1 MRRDETVCYSCN
13 APARVNNPKKGLPQ
27 YFSLVVNILLIFMVV
42 MTLGSILMSDYFPSF
57 TRCIAV
63 VCILA
68 LVKKTA
74 DSMAEYR
81 KDG

>member
-1 MRRDETVCYSCN
+1 MRRDETVCYSCS
-13 APARVNNPKKGLPQ
+13 APAQVLNPKKGLPQ
-27 YFSLVVNILLIFMVV
+27 YFSLVVNILLIFMLV

-57 TRCIAV
+57 IRCISV
-63 VCILA
+63 VAILV

-81 KDG
+81 KD